1 MEKTR
6 VLFVSQEIYPFV
18 KENELSKISR
28 ILPEK
33 VSNDGK
39 DVRVF
44 MPRYGCINERR
55 YNLHEVIRLSGINV
69 IIDNNDHLL
78 IIKVARMPNTNIQVY
93 FIDNQEFFQR
103 KFIFRDDKKNFF
115 QDNSTRAIF
124 FARSVAES
132 IKKLG
137 WSPNVIVL
145 HGWMSALLAP
155 MVKYVFSKHP
165 LFSES
170 KVVLALHNDQF
181 EEKLSDDTVDKLIF
195 DDLTSD
201 LFPNLLK
208 DTNYINL
215 MKDSLMHSDAA
226 IIMNENINS
235 DILQITKTLSIPV
248 VDMSNEEDL
257 LNNFNDFIDDLVAEE
272 LFS

>member
-1 MEKTR
+1 MITKN
-6 VLFVSQEIYPFV
+6 FF
-18 KENELSKISR
+18 KENLYLEMI
-28 ILPEK
+28 
-33 VSNDGK
+33 
-39 DVRVF
+39 
-44 MPRYGCINERR
+44 
-55 YNLHEVIRLSGINV
+55 
-69 IIDNNDHLL
+69 
-78 IIKVARMPNTNIQVY
+78 
-93 FIDNQEFFQR
+93 
-103 KFIFRDDKKNFF
+103 KKNFF

-235 DILQITKTLSIPV
+235 DILQFTKTLSIPV